1 VSNPSS
7 NSFNAREEGAVLL
20 EQTGTIAQLL
30 LSRPSSLNALTW
42 TMYEQLE
49 AHLNKLAED
58 PSIRVI
64 VIRGDGDAFA
74 AGTDI
79 SQFKGFTGEDGIQY
93 ERRIDR
99 IIHRLENM
107 PIPVIAAVHGSAV
120 GGGLLIAAASDL
132 RYATPAAK
140 FGAPMARTLGNCL
153 SLDNYRRLVREF
165 GPMRTKELL
174 FTSRL
179 FSAEEAL
186 QAGFVTSLFDQ
197 AEFLPKVMEV
207 AQRISQNA
215 PLTIKASKEALRRLN
230 QANQNHLSAEQFD
243 DVIALVYGSEDF
255 AEGVSAYIEKR
266 KPNWHL

>member
-1 VSNPSS
+1 
-7 NSFNAREEGAVLL
+7 
-20 EQTGTIAQLL
+20 
-30 LSRPSSLNALTW
+30 
-42 TMYEQLE
+42 
-49 AHLNKLAED
+49 
-58 PSIRVI
+58 
-64 VIRGDGDAFA
+64 
-74 AGTDI
+74 
-79 SQFKGFTGEDGIQY
+79 
-93 ERRIDR
+93 
-99 IIHRLENM
+99 
-107 PIPVIAAVHGSAV
+107 
-120 GGGLLIAAASDL
+120 
-132 RYATPAAK
+132 
-140 FGAPMARTLGNCL
+140 MARTLGNCL
-153 SLDNYRRLVREF
+153 SLDNYRRLVREI

-255 AEGVSAYIEKR
+255 AEGVNAYIEKR